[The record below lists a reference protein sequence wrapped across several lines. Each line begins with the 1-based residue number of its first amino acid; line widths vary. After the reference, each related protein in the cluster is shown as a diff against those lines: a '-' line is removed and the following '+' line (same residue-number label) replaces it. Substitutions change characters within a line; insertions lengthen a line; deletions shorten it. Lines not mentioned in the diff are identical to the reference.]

1 MSVAGFPFV
10 FLLPETYS
18 PKILEHRAEKLRKAG
33 QTNARAMTEIHAKT
47 TMQVVQGHVV
57 RPLCESSAV
66 HSICPSVVILRQPL
80 VPFSDD
86 RKGAYRPGR
95 WSLDLAR
102 LWYHLVRFSH
112 PSL

>member
-57 RPLCESSAV
+57 RPLCESFRCSFYLPERRRAETTFGTV
-66 HSICPSVVILRQPL
+66 
-80 VPFSDD
+80 
-86 RKGAYRPGR
+86 
-95 WSLDLAR
+95 
-102 LWYHLVRFSH
+102 
-112 PSL
+112 